1 MVEHSISLPHSAE
14 ASYLHRGLGHVEFF
28 DYAQNDMTELKKT
41 HEELVVNGYKGLSF
55 HAPMPRPLFFPF
67 SGVTCF
73 FLNEKPELR
82 DLSFQ
87 LIEDTLQHAQNW
99 GADYVVTHLTYGKT
113 DTSDPI
119 KAKQLA
125 KDTCERFAALSR
137 NYRVPINIEFAA
149 YTRTFN
155 HPEEFAE
162 LVSQHKE
169 LGICIDTGHTMFGAQ
184 MHKRDYFDD
193 IAILA
198 PHARSM
204 HLWNTR
210 CEVHDH
216 IPLHPS
222 QSSQEG
228 WIDIEQTLEIVLA
241 QNTNCTIIFEYPV
254 VEVTP
259 NIQEGYDWIEDL
271 VKTITHKHITIKEKE
286 MS

>member
-1 MVEHSISLPHSAE
+1 MVEHSISLPYSSE

-28 DYAQNDMTELKKT
+28 DYPLNDMAELKKSY
-41 HEELVVNGYKGLSF
+41 EEMAVNGHKGLSF
-55 HAPMPRPLFFPF
+55 HAPMPRPVFFPF

-73 FLNEKPELR
+73 FLNEEPERR

-87 LIEDTLQHAQNW
+87 VIEDTLQYARDW
-99 GADYVVTHLTYGKT
+99 GADYVVTHLTYGRT
-113 DTSDPI
+113 DTSDPN

-125 KDTCERFAALSR
+125 REACERLAALS
-137 NYRVPINIEFAA
+137 NDYRVPINIEFAA
-149 YTRTFN
+149 YTQAFN
-155 HPEEFAE
+155 EPEQFIE
-162 LVSQHKE
+162 LVSQHTE

-184 MHKRDYFDD
+184 IHKRDYFDD

-198 PHARSM
+198 PHTRSM

-222 QSSQEG
+222 QSPQEG

-254 VEVTP
+254 VEVTS
-259 NIQEGYDWIEDL
+259 NIQEGYDWIENI
-271 VKTITHKHITIKEKE
+271 VKTITHKHITLKEKV